1 MKMSLKFFFNN
12 PPNDELKSYPKK
24 KKLFD
29 IFQKHTHGSK
39 DYIVLC
45 EFTNV
50 LQTFPASEAGAEGIF
65 TQMTRFAW
73 FSSDKNVSTN
83 IKIKFD
89 P

>member
-1 MKMSLKFFFNN
+1 MSLKFFFNN

-29 IFQKHTHGSK
+29 IFQKHTH
-39 DYIVLC
+39 
-45 EFTNV
+45 V